1 MPDPHEQPSAAGQE
15 RFLTTHWSVVSL
27 AAGQL
32 DSPESAA
39 ALERLC
45 RTYWYPLYAYVRRR
59 GYDAHTAQD
68 LTQDFFAHLLSTQAL
83 ATVDPTRGRFRS
95 FLLASLRNL
104 LANEWKHGR
113 RQKRG
118 GGAIVFSLD
127 AAEAEERYQLE
138 PSDDSNPESTYE
150 RKWAEALLE
159 RVLARLREECDASG
173 RTQRFE
179 TLKVFL
185 LDDKGT
191 VSLAEAAQRLGL
203 TVVAVKGVVHRLRQR
218 YREIFRDEVA
228 NTVGRM
234 EDIDEE
240 IRHLLQALAQS

>member
-1 MPDPHEQPSAAGQE
+1 MPEPHEQPSAAGQE
-15 RFLTTHWSVVSL
+15 QFLTTHWSVVSL
-27 AAGQL
+27 AAGEI
-32 DSPESAA
+32 DTPESAA

-59 GYDAHTAQD
+59 GHDPHTAQD
-68 LTQDFFAHLLSTQAL
+68 LTQEFFAHLLSTQAL
-83 ATVDPTRGRFRS
+83 ATVDPSRGRFRS

-118 GGAIVFSLD
+118 GGAVVFSLD

-138 PSDDSNPESTYE
+138 PTDDSNPESTYE

-159 RVLARLREECDASG
+159 RVLSRLREECDASG

-191 VSLAEAAQRLGL
+191 VSLSEAAQRLGL
-203 TVVAVKGVVHRLRQR
+203 TVVAVKGVIHRLRQR

-228 NTVGRM
+228 STVGRM

-240 IRHLLQALAQS
+240 IRHLLQALAQP

>member
-27 AAGQL
+27 AAGEI

-59 GYDAHTAQD
+59 GYDPHTAQD
-68 LTQDFFAHLLSTQAL
+68 LTQEFFAHLLSTQAL
-83 ATVDPTRGRFRS
+83 ATVDPARGRFRS

-118 GGAIVFSLD
+118 GGTTVFSLD

-138 PSDDSNPESTYE
+138 PADDSTPESTYE

-173 RTQRFE
+173 RSQRFE

-191 VSLAEAAQRLGL
+191 VPLAEAAQRLGL

-228 NTVGRM
+228 GTVGRR

-240 IRHLLQALAQS
+240 IRHLLQALAAT